1 MSKIVKMRM
10 NDYQERTI
18 IFTFAENHEWDYE
31 DGDLTAFLCEYYE
44 DYEEYREW
52 YLMMVA

>member
-1 MSKIVKMRM
+1 MKDG
-10 NDYQERTI
+10 NERRI
-18 IFTFAENHEWDYE
+18 IIAFAENHEWDYE
-31 DGDLTAFLCEYYE
+31 EGDLVTYLCENYE